1 MIASI
6 SRSDSSLGL
15 NLLGSSVTLKS
26 SPCLAATGEE
36 GILPVEKLLAN
47 EGAAAEA
54 WKNELGSFWVGDWGC
69 GLGVWSMDV
78 GKVLLPKNLIKGV
91 LRVARVGFMVNRDE

>member
-1 MIASI
+1 MVSI
-6 SRSDSSLGL
+6 SNSDSSLGL

-26 SPCLAATGEE
+26 SPSLAATGEE

-54 WKNELGSFWVGDWGC
+54 CKNEAGSF
-69 GLGVWSMDV
+69 
-78 GKVLLPKNLIKGV
+78 
-91 LRVARVGFMVNRDE
+91 

>member
-69 GLGVWSMDV
+69 GLGVWSMDAI
-78 GKVLLPKNLIKGV
+78 IKKKYERG
-91 LRVARVGFMVNRDE
+91 RVVNMG